1 MTKKRNSG
9 RWTESRFQSFIKS
22 ALRTASVRW
31 PPRYETLSEAF
42 AGSKINPASGRM
54 AKHYKCASCKKE
66 FPAKNIEVNH
76 IEPVVPIEGFT
87 TWDDIIERMFCEKEG
102 LEALCKECHKE
113 RTKEENAKRKEY
125 RKRS

>member
-42 AGSKINPASGRM
+42 AGSKINPESGRM